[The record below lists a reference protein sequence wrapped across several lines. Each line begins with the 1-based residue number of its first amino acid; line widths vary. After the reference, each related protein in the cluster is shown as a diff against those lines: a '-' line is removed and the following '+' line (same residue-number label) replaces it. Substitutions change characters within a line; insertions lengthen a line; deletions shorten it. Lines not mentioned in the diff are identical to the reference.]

1 VRAAD
6 IPTSAEEVILNLMHC
21 WAFGMIKKI
30 SESVGLAELDVTYKE
45 VLADAGNLLSVQ
57 FIDFSI
63 RLDHYYE
70 FPEDQVGL
78 LYARVRGNLFSFGIL
93 QNLASHFFT
102 LFRSTPALRRKYGK
116 LLGIETRNSNLL
128 EPGFEKTV
136 DG

>member
-1 VRAAD
+1 MRAAD

-102 LFRSTPALRRKYGK
+102 LFRSTPALESTAFSCVR
-116 LLGIETRNSNLL
+116 
-128 EPGFEKTV
+128 
-136 DG
+136 